1 MRMSQLF
8 GRTLRED
15 PADAELPSHK
25 LLMRA
30 AFIRPLAAGIYQALP
45 LGMRALTNIERIIR
59 EEMDRI
65 GGQEIRMP
73 VVQPAEV
80 WQQTGR
86 WSEIG
91 GEMARLKDRNDRDMV
106 LAMTHEEAVAV
117 LAATE
122 IQSYRQ
128 LPQIVYQI
136 QTKFRDEP
144 RPRGGLIR
152 TREFTMKDSYSF
164 HATWESLDEAY
175 RLHYDAYVRIFER
188 CGLDIVVVAS
198 DTGIMGGK
206 EAHEFMALSPHGED
220 TLILC
225 DGCGYSAN
233 QQVAGIRREEPS
245 TEPMQPVAEVPTPET
260 TTIADLCA
268 LLKIPP
274 ERTAKAVM
282 YTRTAGGP
290 LILGLVRGDLD
301 VSLSKLARAVG
312 TTELR
317 PATPEEIRAAGAEAG
332 YTSAVGLKNAEVYVD
347 ESVER
352 ARNMYG
358 GANREGFHLANLN
371 YGRDFQGTV
380 TDLAEARGGDPCTNC
395 GAALRDARGIE
406 VGNIF
411 KLGTRYSAA
420 LGATFL
426 DAEGKQNPVIMGS
439 YGIGVGRVLAT
450 IVEQQHDERGIC
462 WPESVAPYSI
472 HLVGLN
478 LETAE
483 VSEAAERLYGDLS
496 ALGHTV
502 LFDDR
507 PENAGVKFNDADL
520 IGLPVRVTV
529 SRRTVGQG
537 QAEVKRR
544 SADAATTI
552 PLEQA
557 RRGEWP

>member
-1 MRMSQLF
+1 MRMSHLF

-15 PADAELPSHK
+15 PSDAELPSHR

-45 LGMRALTNIERIIR
+45 LGYRAMARIEGIIR

-73 VVQPAEV
+73 VAQPAEV
-80 WQQTGR
+80 WQQTRR
-86 WSEIG
+86 WYEIG
-91 GEMARLKDRNDRDMV
+91 GELVRFKDRADRDMV
-106 LAMTHEEAVAV
+106 LAMTHEEAVAA
-117 LAATE
+117 LAVTE

-164 HATWESLDEAY
+164 TADEDSLDEIYQAHYGAY
-175 RLHYDAYVRIFER
+175 QRIFER
-188 CGLDIVVVAS
+188 CGLDVVVVAS

-206 EAHEFMALSPHGED
+206 EAHEFMALSQYGED
-220 TLILC
+220 TLIFC
-225 DGCGYSAN
+225 DGCSYAAN
-233 QQVAGIRREEPS
+233 QQVAGIRHDEPS
-245 TEPMQPVAEVPTPET
+245 TEPMADVREVPTPDC
-260 TTIADLCA
+260 TTIAALCA
-268 LLKIPP
+268 LLNIPP
-274 ERTAKAVM
+274 QKTAKAVM
-282 YTRTAGGP
+282 YRRIAGGP
-290 LILGLVRGDLD
+290 LILALVRGDLEL
-301 VSLSKLARAVG
+301 SLSKLSRAVG
-312 TTELR
+312 TTEVR

-332 YTSAVGLKNAEVYVD
+332 YTSAVGLKDAEVYVD
-347 ESVER
+347 ESVAR
-352 ARNMYG
+352 ARNLYG

-371 YGRDFQGTV
+371 HGRDFHGTV
-380 TDLAEARGGDPCTNC
+380 TDLAEAKEGDPCSRC
-395 GAALRDARGIE
+395 GAPMRETRGIE

-426 DAEGKQNPVIMGS
+426 DAEGKQKPIIMGS

-450 IVEQQHDERGIC
+450 IVEQRHDERGIR
-462 WPESVAPYSI
+462 WPESVAPYAV

-478 LETAE
+478 LEDPE
-483 VSEAAERLYGDLS
+483 VSAAAESLYADLQS
-496 ALGHTV
+496 QGHDV

-507 PENAGVKFNDADL
+507 PEKAGVKFNDADL
-520 IGLPVRVTV
+520 IGLPLRVTV

-544 SADAATTI
+544 DADSAVTI

-557 RRGEWP
+557 RRGEWV

>member
-1 MRMSQLF
+1 MRMSQMF

-15 PADAELPSHK
+15 PSDAELPSHK

-45 LGMRALTNIERIIR
+45 LGTRALMRIESIIR
-59 EEMDRI
+59 EEMNAI
-65 GGQEIRMP
+65 GAQELRMP

-91 GEMARLKDRNDRDMV
+91 DELTRLKDRADRDMV
-106 LAMTHEEAVAV
+106 LAMTHEEAVSV

-128 LPQIVYQI
+128 LPMTVYQI

-164 HATWESLDEAY
+164 SADWESLDEIYAAHHRAY
-175 RLHYDAYVRIFER
+175 ERIFER

-198 DTGIMGGK
+198 DTGMMGGK

-225 DGCGYSAN
+225 DACRYSAN
-233 QQVAGIRREEPS
+233 QQVASIRQDPPSEEAVA
-245 TEPMQPVAEVPTPET
+245 PVAEVPTPNT
-260 TTIADLCA
+260 TTIDALCA
-268 LLKIPP
+268 LLSIPP
-274 ERTAKAVM
+274 QKTAKAVM
-282 YTRTAGGP
+282 YVRMNGGP

-301 VSLSKLARAVG
+301 VSLSKLSRAVG

-347 ESVER
+347 ESVAR
-352 ARNMYG
+352 ARNLYG
-358 GANREGFHLANLN
+358 GANKEGFHLSNLN

-380 TDLAEARGGDPCTNC
+380 TDLAEARGGDPCPNC
-395 GAALRDARGIE
+395 GAPLQEARGIE

-426 DAEGKQNPVIMGS
+426 DAEGKQNPIIMGS

-450 IVEQQHDERGIC
+450 IVEQRHDERGMR
-462 WPESVAPYSI
+462 WPESVAPLDV

-478 LETAE
+478 LETPE
-483 VSEAAERLYGDLS
+483 VSEAAESLYTDLQ
-496 ALGHTV
+496 AAGRTV

-544 SADAATTI
+544 DAEKAESI
-552 PLEQA
+552 SLEQA
-557 RRGEWP
+557 RRAEWP